1 MKMTLPLRTVLP
13 DFGSE
18 VRNQKA
24 QFLKLI
30 LVGIMHI
37 LIPSALAVIFI
48 DPTPWPG
55 LSFMAAWF
63 PIILIIKLLLKK
75 GYLESASYAFCAILL
90 VMVNTGSVFFGG
102 VIGPNMG
109 AYMAVPLI
117 AGLILG
123 IKGGMIFSGLST
135 LSAIGL
141 LWFEQTV
148 SLNNHLPPAKP
159 ISTLVGLLITTG
171 FMVILMYTYNR
182 ILDQSIKRT
191 QANAEI
197 QEELNQRLK
206 AMQTVLE
213 EKSQQLMLANQ
224 NLELRV
230 SQRTREIELIGS
242 MVQQLH
248 SCLTLK
254 DAYPILQSSLMELFP
269 GFEGRLWLLDAET
282 NTFTA
287 ALHWGLHLPPINH
300 PPAPTCTALQKN
312 QPVFYFTPLDETH
325 CFLDT
330 REQIQSSTCIPLTTS
345 NTTLGL
351 LQLCHVEPMF
361 GWHDPGLDSQLAD
374 FRRLTMTI
382 SSQIAI
388 ALTHLHLHM
397 ELQNMAIQDELT
409 GLYNRRFMADAL
421 NREISR
427 AQRKNHNVGLAILD
441 IDHFKQ
447 YNDQFGHD
455 VGDEILKQIGAY
467 FKTNLRKDD
476 VACRLGGEEFL
487 LIFPE
492 ISQNALQ
499 KRVERMISDLRQI
512 RIHHHN
518 RELGTITVSAG
529 AALYPN
535 HGLTPQQVI
544 RAADLAL
551 YQSKNAG
558 RNRLT
563 LYDPQNMAHLDNSRD
578 FSSLSAN

>member
-1 MKMTLPLRTVLP
+1 MNLSLRTVLP

-18 VRNQKA
+18 VRNQQA
-24 QFLKLI
+24 QFLKMI
-30 LVGIMHI
+30 LAGIIHI

-48 DPTPWPG
+48 DPSPWPG
-55 LSFMAAWF
+55 LSFLAAWF
-63 PIILIIKLLLKK
+63 PIVLIIKQLLKR
-75 GYLESASYAFCAILL
+75 GYLKSASYAFCAILL
-90 VMVNTGSVFFGG
+90 VMVNTGSIFFGG

-123 IKGGMIFSGLST
+123 IKGGVIFSGLSA
-135 LSAIGL
+135 LSAVGL

-159 ISTLVGLLITTG
+159 ISTLVGLIITTG

-197 QEELNQRLK
+197 QKELNQRLK
-206 AMQTVLE
+206 AVQTVLE

-230 SQRTREIELIGS
+230 SQRTREIEHISS

-248 SCLTLK
+248 ACLTLEN
-254 DAYPILQSSLMELFP
+254 AYPVLRSSLMELFP
-269 GFEGRLWLLDAET
+269 GFAGRLWLLDEKT

-287 ALHWGLHLPPINH
+287 SLDWGRQLPAINH
-300 PPAPTCTALQKN
+300 PPNLTCAALQQN
-312 QPVFYFTPLDETH
+312 QPVCHFTPLDETH
-325 CFLDT
+325 CFQDMPG
-330 REQIQSSTCIPLTTS
+330 QIQSSVCMPLRAS
-345 NTTLGL
+345 NATLGL
-351 LQLCHVEPMF
+351 LQLFHGEPMF
-361 GWHDPGLDSQLAD
+361 GWQEPGLDSQLAD
-374 FRRLTMTI
+374 FRRLAMTI
-382 SSQIAI
+382 SHQISI
-388 ALTHLHLHM
+388 ALGHLHLHM

-427 AQRKNHNVGLAILD
+427 AQRKNHKVGLAILD

-467 FKTNLRKDD
+467 FKTNLRKED

-499 KRVERMISDLRQI
+499 KRVEHMISDLRQI
-512 RIHHHN
+512 RIYHHD

-529 AALYPN
+529 ASLYPN
-535 HGLTPQQVI
+535 HGLTPQQVV

-558 RNRLT
+558 RDRLT
-563 LYDPQNMAHLDNSRD
+563 LYDPQQMAYLDNGRD